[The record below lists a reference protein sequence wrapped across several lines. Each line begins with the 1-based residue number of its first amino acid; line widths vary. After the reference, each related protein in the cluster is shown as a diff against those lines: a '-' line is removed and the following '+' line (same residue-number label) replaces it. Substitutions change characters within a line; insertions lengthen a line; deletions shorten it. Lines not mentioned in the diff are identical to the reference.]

1 MVYKNIFLI
10 QESSPNRCWNDRRG
24 SRDVLHHYLTPHIS
38 ITALVVV
45 VETVVQ
51 GQVVVPSVVV
61 GVFSSLT
68 LSWFLEDDEDDEN
81 SQAKEADEYRGDVLQ
96 REAVRSDAIAKLEME
111 SFTFVCVQELMD
123 GRMDV
128 WISGWM
134 DAYGVMDGCANGWMD
149 VWVRWIDNHGHFT
162 RMQSMMAQMNP
173 RMSVMMESMVRVLY
187 CFWNWFLKKIDKL
200 SY

>member
-96 REAVRSDAIAKLEME
+96 REAVRSDATAKLEME

-134 DAYGVMDGCANGWMD
+134 DGCMDKWMGVRMDGWMCGCD
-149 VWVRWIDNHGHFT
+149 GLTIMATLPGCSRWWRRWI
-162 RMQSMMAQMNP
+162 QEW
-173 RMSVMMESMVRVLY
+173 VWWWRVWSGY
-187 CFWNWFLKKIDKL
+187 CIVSEIDF
-200 SY
+200 